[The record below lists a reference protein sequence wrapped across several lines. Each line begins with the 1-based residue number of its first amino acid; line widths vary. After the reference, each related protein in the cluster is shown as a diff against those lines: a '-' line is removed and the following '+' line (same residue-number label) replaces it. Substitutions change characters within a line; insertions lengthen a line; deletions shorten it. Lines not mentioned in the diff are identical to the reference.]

1 MVDQCAIL
9 LGGLGTRLGH
19 LTRETPKPLLPVG
32 GKPFIELLVRE
43 AWRKGF
49 RDVVLLAGYKSD
61 RVFDFVD
68 TLRADLPVGHSVDVV
83 VEPEPLGTGGAV
95 ANALSRLDERFLL
108 LNGDTWFDCNWNEL
122 CSEDAVGTGGGDG
135 ATLAVRAVPLADRYE
150 TIDFAPDGQVRAVVP
165 RGEAI
170 DAPYYVNGGAYCLS
184 RNHVRGFGERFSLE
198 QDVLPA
204 LAAAGKLRARSFEG
218 YFLDIGVPESYERSQ
233 VEVPAQRRKP
243 ALFLDRDG
251 VLNHDDGYIGTVD
264 RFRWIEG
271 AMEAVRLAN
280 DEGYYVFVVTNQA
293 GVARGY
299 YPVSNVTQ
307 LFDWMNARLRAHG
320 AHIDDW
326 RFCPYHPDGTV
337 APYGHAHP
345 WRKPEPG
352 MLLDLMEHWDID
364 AAASFLVGDQDT
376 DLAAARSAGIAAYKF
391 NGGNL
396 REFVARYLGSQTD
409 LTEPGT

>member
-9 LGGLGTRLGH
+9 LGGLGTRLGS
-19 LTRETPKPLLPVG
+19 LTRDTPKPLLPVG
-32 GKPFIELLVRE
+32 GSPFIELLVRE

-49 RDVVLLAGYKSD
+49 RDVVLLAGYKSE
-61 RVFDFVD
+61 RVFDFVEAM
-68 TLRADLPVGHSVDVV
+68 RAGLPAGHSINVV

-95 ANALSRLDERFLL
+95 VNALSWLDERFLL

-122 CSEDAVGTGGGDG
+122 CSPQAWGKGGDG
-135 ATLAVRAVPLADRYE
+135 AALAVRAVPLADRYE
-150 TIDFAPDGQVRAVVP
+150 TIDFAPDGKVRAVVP

-170 DAPYYVNGGAYCLS
+170 GAPYYVNGGAYCLS
-184 RNHVRGFGERFSLE
+184 RDHVRGFGERFSLE
-198 QDVLPA
+198 ENVLPA
-204 LAAAGKLRARSFEG
+204 LAAAGKLNARSFEG

-233 VEVPAQRRKP
+233 VDVPAQRRKP

-251 VLNHDDGYIGTVD
+251 VLNHDDGYVGTAD

-271 AMEAVRLAN
+271 AVETVRLAN
-280 DEGYYVFVVTNQA
+280 NLGYYVFVVTNQA

-299 YPVSNVTQ
+299 YPVENVTH
-307 LFDWMNARLRAHG
+307 LFDWMNAQLRAQG

-326 RFCPYHPDGTV
+326 RYCPYHPDGIV
-337 APYGHAHP
+337 AQYSLAHS

-352 MLLDLMEHWDID
+352 MLLDLMEHWDLDLD
-364 AAASFLVGDQDT
+364 ASLLVGDQET

-391 NGGNL
+391 TGGDL
-396 REFVARYLGSQTD
+396 RAFVTPHLVSQQD
-409 LTEPGT
+409 LTESTI